1 MRPTLVA
8 PGLGNPWFL
17 TLKAALATLLALL
30 LDALTGNPD
39 SVSSTFIAVL
49 CVSPTVLM
57 GLRRALTQM
66 AGSVVGGVWGAG
78 LAALGAPLLTGVPV
92 AVGGALLTTFALR
105 LGTAY
110 PVAAF
115 SALFL
120 QAVPRGG
127 PVETL
132 EVRVLAVAT
141 AAVSGFLVNV
151 LVSGGAYRG
160 IFGRRLV
167 KASGLVRGALPV
179 AARGGPDAVAPVW
192 ATLATLEGEL
202 DLAVEELRWRRREAL
217 RLRLEGHRR
226 AAAGL
231 REALHLACELHYLAR
246 EDRATAQGVAHLAA
260 WLEAP
265 VDAPPAV
272 PESIAGPADR
282 LVEALWRL
290 PS

>member
-66 AGSVVGGVWGAG
+66 AGSVAGGLWGAG
-78 LAALGAPLLTGVPV
+78 LAALGAPLLVGVPV

-132 EVRVLAVAT
+132 EVRLLAVAT

-167 KASGLVRGALPV
+167 KATSLVRAALAR
-179 AARGGPDAVAPVW
+179 AARGGPDAVVAVW

-202 DLAVEELRWRRREAL
+202 DLAVEDLRWRGREAL
-217 RLRLEGHRR
+217 RARLEGHRR

-231 REALHLACELHYLAR
+231 REALHLACELYYLAR
-246 EDRATAQGVAHLAA
+246 EDAGTAQGVADLAA

-265 VDAPPAV
+265 GDDPPAV
-272 PESIAGPADR
+272 PEGIAGPADR

-290 PS
+290 PG

>member
-66 AGSVVGGVWGAG
+66 AGSVAGGLWGAG
-78 LAALGAPLLTGVPV
+78 LAALGAPLLVGVPV

-132 EVRVLAVAT
+132 EVRLLAVAT

-167 KASGLVRGALPV
+167 KATSLVRAALAR
-179 AARGGPDAVAPVW
+179 AARGGPDAVVAVW

-202 DLAVEELRWRRREAL
+202 DLAVEELRWRGREAL
-217 RLRLEGHRR
+217 RARLEGHRR

-231 REALHLACELHYLAR
+231 REALHLACELYYLAR
-246 EDRATAQGVAHLAA
+246 EDAGTAQGVADLAA

-265 VDAPPAV
+265 GDDPPAV
-272 PESIAGPADR
+272 PEGIAGPADR

-290 PS
+290 PG